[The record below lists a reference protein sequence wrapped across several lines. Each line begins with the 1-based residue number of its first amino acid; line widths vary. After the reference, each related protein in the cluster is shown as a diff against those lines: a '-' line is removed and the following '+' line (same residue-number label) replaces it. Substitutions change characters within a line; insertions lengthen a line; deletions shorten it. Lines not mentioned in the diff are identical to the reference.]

1 MPPDCARALLQ
12 GERAPA
18 PVFLDPDGTPTDDP
32 NALVERGGTPMLWG
46 AELNGFRGFALS
58 LWTEALSLLGGRPF
72 FAALP
77 TVLSSGAY

>member
-1 MPPDCARALLQ
+1 MRQ

-18 PVFLDPDGTPTDDP
+18 PVFLEPDGTPTDDP

-72 FAALP
+72 ID
-77 TVLSSGAY
+77 GADVPPEEKGPGEHHA